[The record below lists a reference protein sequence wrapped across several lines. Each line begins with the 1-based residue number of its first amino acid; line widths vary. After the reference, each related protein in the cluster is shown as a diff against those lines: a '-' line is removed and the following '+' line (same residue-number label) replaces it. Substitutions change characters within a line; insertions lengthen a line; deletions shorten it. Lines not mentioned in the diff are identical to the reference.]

1 MWTWFLSATL
11 LLYFLW
17 PAQVCTPVAGGRW
30 AGSSLMR
37 RPIPPDYVP
46 HVRVHSGEKN
56 FHLVRRTHTYFIL
69 HSDPRSSP
77 PPPSVWVISQKK
89 QKKKT
94 TKVIFTSAPKWTPAS
109 SSVKLDSQL
118 AAGSGVKAGAGLW
131 WEMVVG
137 QYQGHQ
143 VSVLNADYWTHRP
156 HSKMV
161 VLVRF
166 LPAALQVGRW
176 NMKL

>member
-1 MWTWFLSATL
+1 MC
-11 LLYFLW
+11 
-17 PAQVCTPVAGGRW
+17 VCTLAK
-30 AGSSLMR
+30 
-37 RPIPPDYVP
+37 
-46 HVRVHSGEKN
+46 KN

-69 HSDPRSSP
+69 HSDPRSGP
-77 PPPSVWVISQKK
+77 TPSVWVISQKK

-94 TKVIFTSAPKWTPAS
+94 TNDIFMSAPKWRPAS
-109 SSVKLDSQL
+109 SSVKHDSQL
-118 AAGSGVKAGAGLW
+118 AAGLGVKAGAGLR
-131 WEMVVG
+131 WETVVG

-166 LPAALQVGRW
+166 GPAVLQVGRW
-176 NMKL
+176 NMKLDRHRCIKRGQGSQQLSAQLISFWNSWIPEPNTEWISTWSSVLR